1 MPTEIVVI
9 AGDLRLR
16 GLLGESA
23 TAQALATA
31 LPLEGRAHRWGEEI
45 YFAIPVAVEL
55 EPEARTVVQVGD
67 LGFWP
72 PGQAFC
78 IFFGPTPGS
87 APGEIRP
94 ASAVNL
100 VGRLT
105 DDATILTTIAAGTS
119 VRVER
124 R

>member
-23 TAQALATA
+23 TAQVLAAA

-124 R
+124 G